1 MMFLL
6 ELHLAEVTD
15 FDETDLYASLWYQFF
30 KHSNVYNK
38 QSLITKLWH
47 DLWISHIAY
56 TFRGGLAYNYPIYV
70 QCANTQVTM
79 TNLTIYF
86 KTKTK
91 CINSSGTKCQQNVE
105 ENKLRNPID
114 QKLCV

>member
-70 QCANTQVTM
+70 QCANTKVTM

-86 KTKTK
+86 KTRTK
-91 CINSSGTKCQQNVE
+91 CINSIGTKCQQNVE
-105 ENKLRNPID
+105 KNKLRNPID